1 MALVKLRAQAI
12 RAELVTVNS
21 REGAAFGAALL
32 AATGTGVFPNVR
44 SVCLQVVHITGRTTP
59 GSAAADYD
67 ALYPIYRQLYPSL
80 KPSLHGLGSS

>member
-59 GSAAADYD
+59 GSAAAEYE
-67 ALYPIYRQLYPSL
+67 ALYPLYRQLYPSL